1 METVYMT
8 KTGKMMDRTERYY
21 IFRETEN
28 NNQIND
34 KLTVKPNAIF
44 DVIIHEDPYSG
55 RINPSQPEDTLVS
68 SVVRGRSLIL
78 HR

>member
-1 METVYMT
+1 MT
-8 KTGKMMDRTERYY
+8 NKGKMMDTIERYY
-21 IFRETEN
+21 SFREKKN
-28 NNQIND
+28 DNQIND
-34 KLTVKPNAIF
+34 KLTVKPSAIF
-44 DVIIHEDPYSG
+44 DVTFHEDPYSG

>member
-1 METVYMT
+1 M
-8 KTGKMMDRTERYY
+8 
-21 IFRETEN
+21 EN

-44 DVIIHEDPYSG
+44 DVTVHEDPYSG
-55 RINPSQPEDTLVS
+55 PTNPSQPHDALVS
-68 SVVRGRSLIL
+68 SVVRGRSPLL